1 MEYYLLLDHWA
12 TLVRTFKDS
21 EKTLGIEPRDS
32 ELLSLKIL
40 DFIRYTRIRQWT
52 LFVQKRGDDY
62 DKMIE
67 VLRESGFQPEAI
79 QRFVESED
87 LWATTLEMGEH

>member
-1 MEYYLLLDHWA
+1 
-12 TLVRTFKDS
+12 
-21 EKTLGIEPRDS
+21 
-32 ELLSLKIL
+32 LSLKIL

>member
-1 MEYYLLLDHWA
+1 MDHWA

-21 EKTLGIEPRDS
+21 ENALGIEPRDS

-79 QRFVESED
+79 QRFVESEE

>member
-1 MEYYLLLDHWA
+1 
-12 TLVRTFKDS
+12 
-21 EKTLGIEPRDS
+21 
-32 ELLSLKIL
+32 LSLKIL

-67 VLRESGFQPEAI
+67 ELRESGFQPDAI